1 MNGILAVPLEI
12 RLAVLFALGVV
23 AGVLANVAIYRL
35 AWNRRP
41 IGPWLAPSPE
51 ASPRRWFDRLPVLG
65 WFGLRREATLHG
77 PGYWIRPLAVEVFFG
92 LVAAALYWWEIA
104 RSGLMHPHA
113 PDWVGAV
120 FAARLHAE
128 YASHVTLFWFMLVAS
143 LIDLDEKTIPDAI
156 TVPGTLVGLSIAAAC
171 PFALLP
177 VPWFWPPGVLPQRA
191 DFGFMTLVSPHLWI
205 TWVEDLATWGMAL
218 VALGCWWLWCV
229 ALMHRTWYARHGWC
243 RAVGLMLA
251 RLGRTPTTWRIVGM
265 GLAGTLVIA
274 ALWAGGGLRW
284 VAVLTSLV
292 GMGAAASV
300 IWAVRILGSAVLQ
313 REAMGFGDVTLMA
326 MLGAFLGWQASLMV
340 FFLAPLAGI
349 AIGLPMLVFRREA
362 EIPYGPFLCLAA
374 AAVVVFW
381 SPLWNLVQPYF
392 LVLGGW
398 IPAFVVACLAML
410 PLLLWLIRGMR
421 RVLSI

>member
-12 RLAVLFALGVV
+12 RLAVLFALGVL
-23 AGVLANVAIYRL
+23 AGVLANVATYRL

-51 ASPRRWFDRLPVLG
+51 AAPRRWFDRLPVLG
-65 WFGLRREATLHG
+65 WFGLRREAALYG
-77 PGYWIRPLAVEVFFG
+77 SGYWIRPLAVEVFFG
-92 LVAAALYWWEIA
+92 LVTAALYWWEIA
-104 RSGLMHPHA
+104 RGGLMHRHA
-113 PDWVGAV
+113 PAWVGAV

-128 YASHVTLFWFMLVAS
+128 YASHVALFWLMLIAS
-143 LIDLDEKTIPDAI
+143 LIDLDEKTIPDTI
-156 TVPGTLVGLSIAAAC
+156 TVPGTLVGLSIAAVC

-229 ALMHRTWYARHGWC
+229 ALMHRTWYARHGWR
-243 RAVGLMLA
+243 RAFGLMLA
-251 RLGRTPTTWRIVGM
+251 RLCRTPTTWRIVAM
-265 GLAGTLVIA
+265 GAVGTLGIA
-274 ALWAGGGLRW
+274 AVWAGGGLRW

-292 GMGAAASV
+292 GMGAAASL
-300 IWAVRILGSAVLQ
+300 IWAVRLLGSAVLK

-374 AAVVVFW
+374 AVVVVFW
-381 SPLWNLVQPYF
+381 SPLWYLVEPYF

-410 PLLLWLIRGMR
+410 PLLLWLIRGVR